1 MSKDM
6 VRRSTKIAVGFAGK
20 NEIEEFIGKLDH
32 IQNKDFEKYIIAY
45 IDFLGMTNRMRQK
58 NSFDSLHILKFILSR
73 AKKNAAF
80 ITGINTIN
88 DFEIKVFSDNVV
100 IAQRV
105 KKEKLSDQIIGV
117 INLVSLIQF
126 EAFFQFDYP
135 LRGGITIGELFID
148 DSIVWG
154 TGLIE
159 AYHIEN
165 NIANYPRV
173 IVSSNLISTY
183 EKCEE
188 KTINIFALIKE
199 DIDGLWFVDYL
210 MAAPNVTLI
219 PEISASLADKA
230 AQHANEDERI
240 KQKINWIIS
249 YFNALCRQMKDRG
262 DYEQY
267 CVPYI

>member
-1 MSKDM
+1 MSEAIEKN
-6 VRRSTKIAVGFAGK
+6 STKIAVGFAGK
-20 NEIEEFIGKLDH
+20 NEIEEFIEELDR
-32 IQNKDFEKYIIAY
+32 IQDKSFGYYIIAY
-45 IDFLGMTNRMRQK
+45 IDFLGMTNRMKQK
-58 NSFDSLHILKFILSR
+58 NSFDSLQILQFILAR
-73 AKKNAAF
+73 AKQNAAF

-88 DFEIKVFSDNVV
+88 GFEIKVFSDNVV
-100 IAQRV
+100 IAQRI
-105 KKEKLSDQIIGV
+105 KEEKLSDQIISV

-135 LRGGITIGELFID
+135 LRGGITIGDLFID
-148 DSIVWG
+148 GSIVWG

-165 NIANYPRV
+165 SIANYPRV
-173 IVSSNLISTY
+173 IVSPKIIKDY

-188 KTINIFALIKE
+188 KSINLYALIKE

-210 MAAPNVTLI
+210 MAAPNIMLT

-230 AQHANEDERI
+230 AQHANEDERV
-240 KQKINWIIS
+240 KQKINWTIS
-249 YFNALCRQMKDRG
+249 YFNALCHRMKDRG

-267 CVPYI
+267 CVPFV